1 MIEGPERRRQLLG
14 VEVRQWHAGAA
25 EGLQRRPLLRQA
37 EQRSRLAIIAFQLV
51 PADRPARM
59 RHIVTLFEVDRVEF
73 GAAPAPD
80 GRGSAEEAKAAVLQT
95 VIILADILAQGEV
108 GDQLL
113 VIEAAAFEQDHL
125 PSGRAQAEREADPR
139 ARKSVV

>member
-1 MIEGPERRRQLLG
+1 MLFRSRFDLRHRRVRYDPAFRVGPQILAGVKSEAIEAMIEGPERRRQLLG

-59 RHIVTLFEVDRVEF
+59 RHIVTR
-73 GAAPAPD
+73 
-80 GRGSAEEAKAAVLQT
+80 SEEHTSELQSLMRISYAVLCLKKKIT
-95 VIILADILAQGEV
+95 
-108 GDQLL
+108 
-113 VIEAAAFEQDHL
+113 HNKTNMY
-125 PSGRAQAEREADPR
+125 PN
-139 ARKSVV
+139 